1 MKKIY
6 LVIIFLISGYLLVN
20 SSVPVFAE
28 TGVNPSQG
36 TETGTTETSEQL
48 TTETTEQPVPP
59 VVKKYKAKWI
69 KKKGGFYYRKS
80 DGSIVRKKGTMKIG
94 KYWYFLEKGGK
105 RLSGFRKSNKK
116 LYYYSPKNGR
126 RVVKKGW
133 IKIKGKKYYIQ
144 KGGSLAVGIKKIG
157 KQRYGFTKNGELRGF
172 TKPFEYEGKWYRTD
186 KNGVAER
193 LNDIQVKCS
202 RETWDYI
209 DKYTSSGMSNEEK
222 FRTLFNKMMTGNYV
236 PGCIKRSETEEKDFP
251 YHIAYNVF
259 INGRINC
266 YGFAC
271 SIASIAKEL
280 GYEPYVIIMNYD
292 HAVVEIDG
300 KYYDNMGARF
310 GASQPAI
317 TDFEVEQKVKF

>member
-1 MKKIY
+1 
-6 LVIIFLISGYLLVN
+6 
-20 SSVPVFAE
+20 
-28 TGVNPSQG
+28 
-36 TETGTTETSEQL
+36 
-48 TTETTEQPVPP
+48 
-59 VVKKYKAKWI
+59 
-69 KKKGGFYYRKS
+69 
-80 DGSIVRKKGTMKIG
+80 
-94 KYWYFLEKGGK
+94 
-105 RLSGFRKSNKK
+105 
-116 LYYYSPKNGR
+116 
-126 RVVKKGW
+126 
-133 IKIKGKKYYIQ
+133 
-144 KGGSLAVGIKKIG
+144 
-157 KQRYGFTKNGELRGF
+157 
-172 TKPFEYEGKWYRTD
+172 
-186 KNGVAER
+186 
-193 LNDIQVKCS
+193 
-202 RETWDYI
+202 
-209 DKYTSSGMSNEEK
+209 MSNEEK

-317 TDFEVEQKVKF
+317 TDFEVEQKVKFQWSVLIVSLVSNIFLIFVIFSVITYYVVPAKIKWVTLLIFSYIYYLAGGVRYLFFILYSTVVVYLFGLWIDNLQQKEKASKVQNRVKDKNLQKSIANLCMRHDLCKIFVDL